1 MTKLSVNVN
10 KIAWLRNARGGNVP
24 DLSNVSKLILESG
37 SHGITVHPRPDLRH
51 ILPKDV
57 YELSELT
64 KIFSKEFNIEGNPF
78 SSKTKIYDGFME
90 IVRITQPI
98 QCTLVPDSHDQLT
111 SDHGW
116 NLLTMNQRLEDCI
129 MEIKELGTRVSL
141 FIDPDIEQVIQAKEI
156 GADRI
161 ELYTGPYAEE
171 YALKSKDLNILEVY
185 KNASEY
191 ANSIGLEVNAGHD
204 LNLQNLSTFLSI
216 GGIAEVSIG
225 QALISDSLVHGI
237 PNIIKEYLKL
247 CA

>member
-1 MTKLSVNVN
+1 
-10 KIAWLRNARGGNVP
+10 
-24 DLSNVSKLILESG
+24 
-37 SHGITVHPRPDLRH
+37 
-51 ILPKDV
+51 
-57 YELSELT
+57 
-64 KIFSKEFNIEGNPF
+64 
-78 SSKTKIYDGFME
+78 ME

-129 MEIKELGTRVSL
+129 IEIKELGTRVSL

-161 ELYTGPYAEE
+161 ELYTGPYAVE

-247 CA
+247 CV